1 MKLTEIKSNPNNPR
15 VIKDHKFEKLKKS
28 ISEFPKMMELR
39 PMVINE
45 DNIVLGGNMRLKAL
59 KDLGYKEVPEEWVK
73 RASDLTEEETR
84 RFIIADNVG
93 FGEHDWEMLANEWNT
108 EELEDWGLEGFP
120 FEEVTELEA
129 EEDDYTE
136 PDNIQ
141 VDVVLGDLIEIGE
154 HRLLCG
160 DSTDSDQV
168 AKLMNGEK
176 ADVAHN
182 DPPYG
187 MKKENEGVLNDN
199 LNYSDLLDFNKEWIS
214 LQFTHLK
221 ENGSWYCWGIDE
233 PLMDIYSEIL
243 KPYIAQQKAT
253 FRNLI
258 TWDKGHGQGQNS
270 ENTRSY
276 AIADEKC
283 LFAMMGVQGFNNNA
297 DNYFEGWEPIRDYLL
312 SERLKAG
319 WDIPTMKRIAGHSD
333 LSRDHWTCKSQW
345 NMPTIE
351 VYKSFQKWCID
362 NKVEA
367 FKKEYEEL
375 KKEYY
380 STRAYFNNVHDNFN
394 NVWHFDRHKR
404 EGNEGG
410 HATPKPIPL
419 CERAIKSSCPDNG
432 LVLDVFLGSGSTMVA
447 AHQLKRKCYGMELDP
462 KYCQV
467 IIDRMSKLDPSLEVK
482 INGVVYNK

>member
-1 MKLTEIKSNPNNPR
+1 
-15 VIKDHKFEKLKKS
+15 
-28 ISEFPKMMELR
+28 MELR

-432 LVLDVFLGSGSTMVA
+432 LVLDVFLRLRLYNGSST
-447 AHQLKRKCYGMELDP
+447 P
-462 KYCQV
+462 T
-467 IIDRMSKLDPSLEVK
+467 
-482 INGVVYNK
+482 